1 MKAFVSYRKIFRTYS
16 VSLLLLCIFP
26 IYQLNAQSILKQRI
40 KLSVKDKNLE
50 EVILILQNDHGI
62 AFSYSKNLI
71 RLDKMVSADYTGMP
85 LDEILDDL
93 FSHTNII
100 YILKAGM
107 IVLQP
112 KPQNIDKVILTGT
125 VRNIEDRKAI
135 EFAGIRLKNTG
146 KGAITDIN
154 GNFSFQVKKSEL
166 VDSLEIS
173 CIGYEKQHFV
183 ASGFTEGSH
192 HVVYLRLHEQKINT
206 VNISA
211 KDFRIKSTGNHAF
224 LSFGSMYIDT
234 HGQQTALFIEN
245 PEKRN
250 GIISSVSFYLSK
262 KGNFQ
267 SPFRIRIY
275 EKDSVTGKPGKDLL
289 TDFLVVKP
297 ESPGWFK
304 TNISVFN
311 IDVPFDGFFVAI
323 EGIYPNEYNYGGNQ
337 DNENE
342 NYPNSI
348 SYGQR
353 LGYSKKKGDNTWH
366 FSLAQTW
373 FQLKEDNF
381 HVMISAEIQY
391 RKKNRK
397 L

>member
-1 MKAFVSYRKIFRTYS
+1 LKTFVSYRKIFRIFL
-16 VSLLLLCIFP
+16 VSLLLICILP
-26 IYQLNAQSILKQRI
+26 LDLLNAQSILKKRI
-40 KLSVKDKNLE
+40 DLLVKGKSLE
-50 EVILILQNDHGI
+50 EVILILQNNHGI
-62 AFSYSKNLI
+62 AFSYSKTLI
-71 RLDKMVSADYTGMP
+71 RLDKKVSADYSGMA

-93 FSHTNII
+93 FRHANII

-125 VRNIEDRKAI
+125 VRNIENGKPI

-146 KGAITDIN
+146 KGAITDVN

-166 VDSLEIS
+166 SDSLEIS
-173 CIGYEKQHFV
+173 CIGFEKQNFV
-183 ASGFTEGSH
+183 ASGFTEGSQ
-192 HVVYLRLHEQKINT
+192 HVVYLRLQEQKINT

-211 KDFRIKSTGNHAF
+211 KDFRIKSAGNHAF
-224 LSFGSMYIDT
+224 LSFGSIYIDT
-234 HGQQTALFIEN
+234 HGQQTAMFIKN
-245 PEKRN
+245 PEKRK

-262 KGNFQ
+262 KGNLQ
-267 SPFRIRIY
+267 SPYRIRIY
-275 EKDSVTGKPGKDLL
+275 EKDSITKKPGRDLL
-289 TDFLVVKP
+289 TDMLVVKP
-297 ESPGWFK
+297 DGPGWFI

-311 IDVPFDGFFVAI
+311 IDVPEGGFFVAI

-391 RKKNRK
+391 RKKNKK